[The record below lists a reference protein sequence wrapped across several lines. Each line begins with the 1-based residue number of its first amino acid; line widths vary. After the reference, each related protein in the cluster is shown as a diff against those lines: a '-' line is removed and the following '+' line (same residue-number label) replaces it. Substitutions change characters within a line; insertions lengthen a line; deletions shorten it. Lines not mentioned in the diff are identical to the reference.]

1 MDNIHIVNLSTY
13 NKPKV
18 VEDKRKEWVAY
29 GDDNNYY
36 KYLIDLFT
44 SSTTNN
50 AIINGVSNMI
60 YGKGLDALDSSTK
73 TDEYAALK
81 SIFNNDCLKKIA
93 LDLKLLGEA
102 CFQVLY
108 QNGKVIKAEH
118 FPRQTLRPEKMNEEG
133 DIEAYYYAPDWEKVK
148 QNTKLKKIANFGFGN
163 GKEPEIKVVKK
174 YVSGYDYICPV
185 DYQGA
190 LAYCELESEIS
201 DFLMNDVQCN
211 FSGTKV
217 VNFNNGVPDREKQL
231 QIKSEVMG
239 KLTGSR
245 GEKVIVAFNNNA
257 ESKTTVDDIPLDN
270 APAHYEYLA
279 NECIRKIIMGHRV
292 TSPLLLGVR
301 DGNSGLGNNADEIKT
316 ASLLFNNITIKPY
329 QDQIIECVNHIL
341 AVNDISL
348 KLYFRTLQ
356 PLEFI
361 DTDNAVTEE
370 AKEEET
376 GVKLASQVVDK
387 DFAIIDDRLA
397 YSTPEKAEEMAK
409 NIGCEGIHIHQYMDK
424 EWYMP
429 CEFHN
434 KEDLQKYKCPKGYKK
449 NYKTHRCEKMTDA
462 SDEQLLALIEGK
474 GEDEKELLKSGY
486 VLVDER
492 KVIDSEENNLDEQ
505 LQLARVP
512 RDTSTKKSE
521 YDGKTNEGEDYIVRY
536 QYAPQAVSNNSREFC
551 KKMVSAARIYRKEDL
566 DKESAANK
574 ELSARGESTYN
585 LFLWKGGAN
594 CKHYWLRK
602 TYMKEKEGVKI
613 DPNNPNAIPIY
624 RAERN
629 KKGITPPNEPR
640 EVGIKPADLPNKG
653 YKNPR

>member
-1 MDNIHIVNLSTY
+1 MINKINI
-13 NKPKV
+13 
-18 VEDKRKEWVAY
+18 
-29 GDDNNYY
+29 
-36 KYLIDLFT
+36 
-44 SSTTNN
+44 
-50 AIINGVSNMI
+50 
-60 YGKGLDALDSSTK
+60 
-73 TDEYAALK
+73 
-81 SIFNNDCLKKIA
+81 
-93 LDLKLLGEA
+93 
-102 CFQVLY
+102 
-108 QNGKVIKAEH
+108 
-118 FPRQTLRPEKMNEEG
+118 
-133 DIEAYYYAPDWEKVK
+133 
-148 QNTKLKKIANFGFGN
+148 
-163 GKEPEIKVVKK
+163 
-174 YVSGYDYICPV
+174 
-185 DYQGA
+185 
-190 LAYCELESEIS
+190 
-201 DFLMNDVQCN
+201 
-211 FSGTKV
+211 
-217 VNFNNGVPDREKQL
+217 
-231 QIKSEVMG
+231 
-239 KLTGSR
+239 
-245 GEKVIVAFNNNA
+245 
-257 ESKTTVDDIPLDN
+257 
-270 APAHYEYLA
+270 
-279 NECIRKIIMGHRV
+279 
-292 TSPLLLGVR
+292 
-301 DGNSGLGNNADEIKT
+301 
-316 ASLLFNNITIKPY
+316 
-329 QDQIIECVNHIL
+329 
-341 AVNDISL
+341 
-348 KLYFRTLQ
+348 
-356 PLEFI
+356 
-361 DTDNAVTEE
+361 
-370 AKEEET
+370 
-376 GVKLASQVVDK
+376 K

-409 NIGCEGIHIHQYMDK
+409 NIGCEGIHVHQYMDK

-429 CEFHN
+429 CEYHN

-512 RDTSTKKSE
+512 KDTATKKSQ
-521 YDGKTNEGEDYIVRY
+521 YDGKTNDGEDYIVRY

-574 ELSARGESTYN
+574 ELAAKNESTYN